1 MAIVLP
7 VQPTRGSMNKYQ
19 TRFKN
24 AYQYF
29 EEFFPDLPETDKLLF
44 ADALVI
50 AIFSEQADPDS
61 EKQAD

>member
-1 MAIVLP
+1 MD
-7 VQPTRGSMNKYQ
+7 TYQ
-19 TRFKN
+19 KRFKN

-29 EEFFPDLPETDKLLF
+29 DEFFPELSEADRNVM

-50 AIFSEQADPDS
+50 AIFSDQADPDF

>member
-1 MAIVLP
+1 MD
-7 VQPTRGSMNKYQ
+7 TYQ

-24 AYQYF
+24 AYQYI
-29 EEFFPDLPETDKLLF
+29 EEFFPDLPETKRIIF

-50 AIFSEQADPDS
+50 AIFSEQADPDF